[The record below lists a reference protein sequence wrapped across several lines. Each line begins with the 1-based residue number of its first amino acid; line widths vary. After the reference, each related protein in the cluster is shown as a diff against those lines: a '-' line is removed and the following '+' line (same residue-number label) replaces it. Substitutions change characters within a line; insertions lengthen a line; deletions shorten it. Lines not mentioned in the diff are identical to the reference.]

1 MKTQHRRFILASGV
15 LLVLAA
21 GCQKDHEM
29 EMPVKVNYPA
39 AYVVNGESNSIS
51 VIDLASNA
59 VRETIKLGDASS
71 SGGHG
76 GAASD
81 GLRWPHHFGLHPNGN
96 TLAIG
101 VPGMDL
107 SEGHAGG
114 MAGMKGKIAVLNA
127 TDGKFI
133 RTIELPIMNH
143 NAIYSPDGK
152 EIWTSQM
159 DDAGKVLVYDAGS
172 YALKNTIGVGRQPA
186 EVTFSADGTAAFVAN
201 ALDNTVTVIDPATKA
216 VKATVSVG
224 ADPVGAWAGSDHRMY
239 VDNEGGKSIT
249 VVQART
255 YAVEATIDLGFTPG
269 YAAYHAAGEE
279 LWVTDPDRGRVHF
292 YHRMNNVWMP
302 SGEVAAGKGAHAI
315 TFTKDG
321 KTAYV
326 TNQMAA
332 SVSVIDAVAHA
343 KVKDV
348 PVGMKPNGMVI
359 RY

>member
-1 MKTQHRRFILASGV
+1 MKPHTLLSLGTGV
-15 LLVLAA
+15 LLALAA
-21 GCQKDHEM
+21 GCQKNHVM

-51 VIDLASNA
+51 VIDLASNEVKA
-59 VRETIKLGDASS
+59 TIKLGDASS

-81 GLRWPHHFGLHPNGN
+81 GLMWPHHFGLHPNGS

-114 MAGMKGKIAVLNA
+114 VAGMKGKIAVVNA

-133 RTIELPIMNH
+133 RTIELPITNH

-172 YALKNTIGVGRQPA
+172 YALKNTIGVGKQPA

-201 ALDNTVTVIDPATKA
+201 ALDNSVTVIDPATKV
-216 VKATVSVG
+216 VKATVAVG
-224 ADPVGAWAGSDHRMY
+224 ADPVGAWAGSDNRMY
-239 VDNEGGKSIT
+239 VDNEEGKSIT
-249 VVQART
+249 VVNART
-255 YAVEATIDLGFTPG
+255 YAVEATIDLGFMPG
-269 YAAYHAAGEE
+269 YAAYHAAGQE
-279 LWVTDPDRGRVHF
+279 LWVTDPDRGQVHF

-302 SGEVAAGKGAHAI
+302 SGEVVAGAGAHAI
-315 TFTKDG
+315 AFTQDG

-326 TNQMAA
+326 TNQMAG

-343 KVKDV
+343 KVKDI
-348 PVGMKPNGMVI
+348 PVGMKPNGIVI